1 MYAELLVNFPDMRG
15 FKALP
20 IFEEKLF
27 DGKLGEVTAL
37 RATRTSEINHSAPY
51 YVIANTSDS
60 AVKAVNQA
68 IRQGKKVY
76 LTDDGY
82 IVDTATFKSLLADYA
97 IYGDALYKVPNGPNL
112 KVY

>member
-1 MYAELLVNFPDMRG
+1 MYKRQD
-15 FKALP
+15 
-20 IFEEKLF
+20 KLF
-27 DGKLGEVTAL
+27 DGKLGDVTAL

-82 IVDTATFKSLLADYA
+82 IVDTPTFENLLGDYA
-97 IYGDALYKVPNGPNL
+97 IYGDALYKVPNL
-112 KVY
+112 SLIHI